1 MRARVVV
8 YVHVLRRSSL
18 VIVEA
23 SRGKKKKKHG
33 ERRRQIEAPNDC
45 ARVEDREDA
54 GWDAISDCVREGQDL
69 RQKRSKG
76 TPKIGEFIALRT

>member
-33 ERRRQIEAPNDC
+33 ERRGQIEASMDC

-54 GWDAISDCVREGQDL
+54 GWDANSDCVKE
-69 RQKRSKG
+69 SV
-76 TPKIGEFIALRT
+76 KICGKNGGRGPQR